1 MHTQETF
8 EVINKRYEKR
18 ETKREAKALIAAK
31 LDTAIEKELLNR
43 LQAGTYKDI
52 YNLQQEN
59 FNKALDEEEIVEE
72 EFQVDEDSEENDDS
86 LIGADLGEEG
96 EFEMSELSE
105 GEIRELE
112 EEEENDRL
120 QVEQVG
126 SESEQEEKPVLK
138 KRAKPV
144 SLSYE
149 YEFEREDGTKQVEKV
164 AKSSSKRRATSKST
178 AHSGESVDF

>member
-1 MHTQETF
+1 MWEKIKLPKNYSKALEMIDEHLEFWAKFQRHKCKQRLTKLHQMLVRKRKLKVSAMHTQETF

-120 QVEQVG
+120 QIE
-126 SESEQEEKPVLK
+126 
-138 KRAKPV
+138 
-144 SLSYE
+144 
-149 YEFEREDGTKQVEKV
+149 
-164 AKSSSKRRATSKST
+164 
-178 AHSGESVDF
+178 

>member
-52 YNLQQEN
+52 YNLSQEN

-120 QVEQVG
+120 QIEQLD
-126 SESEQEEKPVLK
+126 SESEQEDKPVLK

-164 AKSSSKRRATSKST
+164 SKSAKRRATSKST

>member
-72 EFQVDEDSEENDDS
+72 EF
-86 LIGADLGEEG
+86 
-96 EFEMSELSE
+96 
-105 GEIRELE
+105 
-112 EEEENDRL
+112 
-120 QVEQVG
+120 
-126 SESEQEEKPVLK
+126 
-138 KRAKPV
+138 
-144 SLSYE
+144 
-149 YEFEREDGTKQVEKV
+149 
-164 AKSSSKRRATSKST
+164 
-178 AHSGESVDF
+178 